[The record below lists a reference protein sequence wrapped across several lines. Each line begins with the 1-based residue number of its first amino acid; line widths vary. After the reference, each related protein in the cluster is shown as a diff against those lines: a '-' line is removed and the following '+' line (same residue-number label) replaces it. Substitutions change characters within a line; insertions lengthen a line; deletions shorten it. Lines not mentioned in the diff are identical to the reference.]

1 MLVREKNGI
10 VNIEYRL
17 IDQRVTAANDAYPV
31 ETLGH
36 LLIAILHIEN
46 QVQLHDI
53 HERVEEFL
61 HRHEH
66 QVVSISNQ
74 LIQVA
79 LMHLT
84 ILFVEARTVRFAKR
98 HHYHEVQKQTT
109 NENLKHC
116 KDYKEVRQSHHY
128 VSFIKDFN
136 S

>member
-31 ETLGH
+31 KTLSH

-74 LIQVA
+74 LIQA
-79 LMHLT
+79 GCSDAPNDTLCRSKDCTLCKKAS
-84 ILFVEARTVRFAKR
+84 LSRSSKANNKR
-98 HHYHEVQKQTT
+98 KSKT
-109 NENLKHC
+109 L
-116 KDYKEVRQSHHY
+116 
-128 VSFIKDFN
+128 
-136 S
+136 